1 VTRRPVAWL
10 LPAVALAAWVLAYA
24 LALDPADGQPGMPAA
39 YLLYGVPYLAFA
51 AVGGLVLRSAT
62 AGPVGWLLAL
72 IGTCEGLS
80 TAATEVMRHLAGT
93 ASGRAVAGWLLV
105 PVIPLG
111 VAALLMLVLLL
122 LVFPDGRLPSR
133 RWRPFVAF
141 MGVLVVVLVVQQLT
155 SPTPSQ
161 DIGGLPASPLVAP
174 AVSAALEP
182 FTSFALFPPVVL
194 VAAASLVVRYRR
206 AGTVVR
212 QQIKWLALAAVVLAL
227 CEAGNAALGGA
238 TLLSGVL
245 DALGKLAVAAAVGIA
260 VLRYRLFDVDLAIS
274 RGLAY
279 GWLAVLVTALYVV
292 LVVGAGSAIGRPAGP
307 DLWLSLTATVV
318 VALVSL
324 PLRSRLQELANRLV
338 YGRRQAPYES
348 LAGFTRGLADR
359 YAIGDVL
366 PGVAAALGE
375 GLRGRA
381 AAVHLG
387 DDGPAAAV
395 WPPAADLPGG
405 PADAVVPVSHRG
417 EVLGSLSVWT
427 HAPLTEG
434 EQRLMSDLG
443 TQAGLVVHNAA
454 LTAELERR
462 LEELRASRLRLVTA
476 QDGERRRFE
485 RDLHDG
491 AQQDLVTLRMK
502 LGHAER
508 LVAAADPA
516 AGELL
521 AEVREH
527 TAATLDSIRRLSRGL
542 FPPLLRS
549 HGLVPALVAHA
560 RRLPL
565 PTEVRGSAGPLPD
578 EVATAVWFCCTEA
591 LQNVVKHARA
601 SRAWVVVE
609 ERGAADGRELHVE
622 VGDDGCGLAGEPGGG
637 AGMQNMADR
646 LEALGGRL
654 RVTSGNGG
662 TRVVGEVPLDTGP
675 PVPAARSALDVPSA
689 TAGAG

>member
-1 VTRRPVAWL
+1 
-10 LPAVALAAWVLAYA
+10 
-24 LALDPADGQPGMPAA
+24 
-39 YLLYGVPYLAFA
+39 
-51 AVGGLVLRSAT
+51 
-62 AGPVGWLLAL
+62 
-72 IGTCEGLS
+72 
-80 TAATEVMRHLAGT
+80 
-93 ASGRAVAGWLLV
+93 
-105 PVIPLG
+105 
-111 VAALLMLVLLL
+111 
-122 LVFPDGRLPSR
+122 
-133 RWRPFVAF
+133 
-141 MGVLVVVLVVQQLT
+141 
-155 SPTPSQ
+155 
-161 DIGGLPASPLVAP
+161 
-174 AVSAALEP
+174 
-182 FTSFALFPPVVL
+182 
-194 VAAASLVVRYRR
+194 
-206 AGTVVR
+206 
-212 QQIKWLALAAVVLAL
+212 
-227 CEAGNAALGGA
+227 
-238 TLLSGVL
+238 
-245 DALGKLAVAAAVGIA
+245 
-260 VLRYRLFDVDLAIS
+260 
-274 RGLAY
+274 
-279 GWLAVLVTALYVV
+279 
-292 LVVGAGSAIGRPAGP
+292 
-307 DLWLSLTATVV
+307 
-318 VALVSL
+318 
-324 PLRSRLQELANRLV
+324 
-338 YGRRQAPYES
+338 
-348 LAGFTRGLADR
+348 
-359 YAIGDVL
+359 
-366 PGVAAALGE
+366 
-375 GLRGRA
+375 
-381 AAVHLG
+381 
-387 DDGPAAAV
+387 
-395 WPPAADLPGG
+395 
-405 PADAVVPVSHRG
+405 
-417 EVLGSLSVWT
+417 
-427 HAPLTEG
+427 
-434 EQRLMSDLG
+434 MSDLG

-675 PVPAARSALDVPSA
+675 PVPAARSALGVPSA
-689 TAGAG
+689 TASAG